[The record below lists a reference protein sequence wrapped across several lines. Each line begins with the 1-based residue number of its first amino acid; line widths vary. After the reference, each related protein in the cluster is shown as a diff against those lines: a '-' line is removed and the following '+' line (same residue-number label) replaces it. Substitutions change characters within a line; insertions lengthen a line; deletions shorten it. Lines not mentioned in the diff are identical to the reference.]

1 MYPKNAKFFRG
12 KQNFFS
18 NVKINIDK
26 YNIYYINFY
35 LHWRDFTFRFC
46 TLKKEIN
53 SLGGTHEFIQDDR
66 NNDVLIY
73 VNGELVPRDK
83 AKVSVFDSAFLVGDG
98 VWESFRLHNG
108 KLAFVDKHLDRLNAN
123 LKALDY
129 DLGMPLES
137 LIDAVYETV
146 QANDM
151 VSDVHIRLM
160 ITRGIKRSP
169 SQDPRSNIGG
179 PTIVIIAEYKVP
191 DRGEREGI
199 NLFTVHVRRG
209 RPDVQDPKLHPHSKL
224 NCVISCI
231 QAIQAGANEALMLDP
246 QGFVSTCNST
256 NFFIVRRNQ
265 VWTSTGQYCLNGI
278 TRGNIIELC
287 RENDIEV
294 FEKDFS
300 LMEVYSAN
308 EVFLTGTFGG
318 VAHVSKVDGR
328 VIGDGQMGKMSRRLN
343 ALYSS
348 LLEKE
353 CPG

>member
-1 MYPKNAKFFRG
+1 M
-12 KQNFFS
+12 
-18 NVKINIDK
+18 
-26 YNIYYINFY
+26 
-35 LHWRDFTFRFC
+35 
-46 TLKKEIN
+46 
-53 SLGGTHEFIQDDR
+53 GGTHEFIQDDR
-66 NNDVLIY
+66 NSDVLIY
-73 VNGELVPRDK
+73 VNGELVPREQ
-83 AKVSVFDSAFLVGDG
+83 AKVSVFDSAFLIGDG

-108 KLAFVDKHLDRLNAN
+108 RLAFVDKHLERLHAN
-123 LKALDY
+123 LKALNY
-129 DLGMPLES
+129 NLGIPLES

-146 QANDM
+146 QANKM

-191 DRGEREGI
+191 DKAVHEGL
-199 NLFTVHVRRG
+199 NLFTVHMRRG
-209 RPDVQDPKLHPHSKL
+209 RPDVQDPKLHTHSKL

-231 QAIQAGANEALMLDP
+231 QAIEAGANEALMLDP

-256 NFFIVRRNQ
+256 NFFIVRQNQ

-287 RENDIEV
+287 RAHDIQV

-308 EVFLTGTFGG
+308 EVFVTGTFGS

-328 VIGDGQMGKMSRRLN
+328 TIGDGQIGLLTSRLKE
-343 ALYSS
+343 LYRS

-353 CPG
+353 CQP